1 MCPMFL
7 QLESPLRLVT
17 SHMELNS
24 PLLNQVRV
32 SSLNI
37 MDKCPSFKD
46 SFPIK
51 ASFLNSIQDNFLNI
65 MDNFLSISSFR
76 GNFKDNNFLINN
88 STQDSFSSFKGNFH
102 NTDSSLNKVNTILA
116 LDNKNNNSNRRM
128 DPEHNSRHHQD
139 SCPNSLGNS
148 SWVRM
153 VNSNS

>member
-1 MCPMFL
+1 MCPMFP

-17 SHMELNS
+17 SNKVFNN
-24 PLLNQVRV
+24 PLSLPNQVRA

-37 MDKCPSFKD
+37 MDSFKD

-65 MDNFLSISSFR
+65 TGNFLSISSFR
-76 GNFKDNNFLINN
+76 GNFKDNSFLIN
-88 STQDSFSSFKGNFH
+88 SIQDSFSSFKGNFH
-102 NTDSSLNKVNTILA
+102 NMDSSLNKVNTILA
-116 LDNKNNNSNRRM
+116 LVNNSNSNRRM
-128 DPEHNSRHHQD
+128 DPEDNSRHHQD

>member
-1 MCPMFL
+1 MCPMFP

-17 SHMELNS
+17 SHMVLNS
-24 PLLNQVRV
+24 PLSLLNQVRA

-37 MDKCPSFKD
+37 MDSFKD

-65 MDNFLSISSFR
+65 MDNSPSISSFR

-102 NTDSSLNKVNTILA
+102 NMDSSLNKVNTILA
-116 LDNKNNNSNRRM
+116 LVNNSNSNRRM
-128 DPEHNSRHHQD
+128 DPEDNSRHHQD

>member
-1 MCPMFL
+1 MCPIFP

-17 SHMELNS
+17 SHMDLNS
-24 PLLNQVRV
+24 PLLNLVRV

-46 SFPIK
+46 SFPTK

-65 MDNFLSISSFR
+65 TGNFLSISSFR
-76 GNFKDNNFLINN
+76 GNFKDNSFLIN
-88 STQDSFSSFKGNFH
+88 SIQDSFSSFKGNFH
-102 NTDSSLNKVNTILA
+102 NMDSSLNKVNTILA
-116 LDNKNNNSNRRM
+116 LVNNSNSNRRM
-128 DPEHNSRHHQD
+128 DPEDNSRHHQD

>member
-1 MCPMFL
+1 MCLMFP

-17 SHMELNS
+17 SHMVLNS
-24 PLLNQVRV
+24 PLSLLNQVRA

-37 MDKCPSFKD
+37 MDSFKD

-65 MDNFLSISSFR
+65 TGNFLSISSFR

-102 NTDSSLNKVNTILA
+102 NMDSFLNKDNTILA
-116 LDNKNNNSNRRM
+116 LDNNNSNSSNRRM
-128 DPEHNSRHHQD
+128 VPEHNSRHHQV
-139 SCPNSLGNS
+139 SCLNSLANS
-148 SWVRM
+148 SRVRI
-153 VNSNS
+153 VNSSS